1 MYNKISFYFISTNLT
16 EIFEV
21 YLKVSYIFSTQVVL
35 FLLIYHLFRFVCPAL
50 FLYEYNKLKNI
61 FFVSISFY
69 LLSLIFFTKAL
80 LPLAWVF
87 FFNFQNYSGYEVNV
101 FFEARLNDYLQFYV
115 DIYILVIFIGQ
126 MFSVITVLLMFVQ
139 KKINFILKTRKIFY
153 LSFLV
158 TATLLTPPDVVSQV
172 VLTILFISIYEF
184 LVILFFVKEQM

>member
-1 MYNKISFYFISTNLT
+1 
-16 EIFEV
+16 
-21 YLKVSYIFSTQVVL
+21 
-35 FLLIYHLFRFVCPAL
+35 
-50 FLYEYNKLKNI
+50 
-61 FFVSISFY
+61 
-69 LLSLIFFTKAL
+69 
-80 LPLAWVF
+80 
-87 FFNFQNYSGYEVNV
+87 
-101 FFEARLNDYLQFYV
+101 
-115 DIYILVIFIGQ
+115 